1 LSDLSIDRWQKKEE
15 IHERMNDPRIDV
27 VTSLVNSIRISSD
40 DSKPFYL
47 RQLWNLLVDDQYK
60 AILIRSDVT
69 ALSLLVELIHSST
82 PAVIQNA
89 LGCLWFLSRA
99 HKIPLLKPSLGL
111 LPILVDAI
119 EIDHAN
125 KEYCIKIITNC
136 SITPL
141 SHKFLLLE
149 TLNYVSICKKEVVL
163 NWNSRFPFQAF
174 HCLATGIKEE
184 HIPILLQHNIH
195 ETIMNKLFSVGNDL
209 SLWPNRGS
217 GAEYYSLN
225 FITNLSFSISVAS
238 ALRQL
243 NIKDYF
249 LPFLKLS
256 GSIEQIKALC
266 ILSNVYGKNQSSD
279 SNETMLPELTNLF
292 TDRPLILKFVA
303 NILLATVDQNTDLGK
318 AAEVRR
324 ELDET
329 NYHFGMI
336 RLRTL
341 MKMMRNLSYSRSNS
355 SKIFFYRSKN
365 HPDSLFEVLLA
376 FLRQFVQGE
385 EELSSN
391 GSIALEYA
399 GGGKDDE
406 DTVRFLLELLI
417 QLRFLFPP
425 ESDELPS
432 KFCQNTLKTYCREL
446 LGLPATSGRVISPE
460 IIHLT
465 NVLLSLIEA

>member
-1 LSDLSIDRWQKKEE
+1 
-15 IHERMNDPRIDV
+15 MNDPKIDV
-27 VTSLVNSIRISSD
+27 VASLVNSIRISSD
-40 DSKPFYL
+40 ESKPFYL

-60 AILIRSDVT
+60 AILVCPRVN
-69 ALSLLVELIHSST
+69 ALSLLVELIHNST
-82 PAVIQNA
+82 PAVVQNA

-99 HKIPLLKPSLGL
+99 YKLPLLKPSLGL
-111 LPILVDAI
+111 LPILVNAI
-119 EIDHAN
+119 ETNHTN

-136 SITPL
+136 SITSL
-141 SHKFLLLE
+141 SHIFLLEE
-149 TLNYVSICKKEVVL
+149 TLNYVSICKKELIL
-163 NWNSRFPFQAF
+163 NWDSRFPFQAF

-184 HIPILLQHNIH
+184 HIPILLRHNIH
-195 ETIMNKLFSVGNDL
+195 GTVMNKLFSVGNDL
-209 SLWPNRGS
+209 RQWPNRGS

-225 FITNLSFSISVAS
+225 FITNLSFSTSAAS

-249 LPFLKLS
+249 LPFLTHNN
-256 GSIEQIKALC
+256 SIEQIKGLC
-266 ILSNVYGKNQSSD
+266 ILSNVYGKNHSSD
-279 SNETMLPELTNLF
+279 SSKTMLPELTNLF
-292 TDRPLILKFVA
+292 TDKPRILKFIA
-303 NILLATVDQNTDLGK
+303 NILMATVDQNTDIGK

-341 MKMMRNLSYSRSNS
+341 MKTMRNLSYSRSNAA
-355 SKIFFYRSKN
+355 KIFSYRSKN

-376 FLRQFVQGE
+376 FLRQFVKGE

-406 DTVRFLLELLI
+406 DALRFLIELLI
-417 QLRFLFPP
+417 QLRFLFPVEP
-425 ESDELPS
+425 DELPS
-432 KFCQNTLKTYCREL
+432 KFYQKTLKSYCREL
-446 LGLPATSGRVISPE
+446 LGLPAKTNRVISPE

-465 NVLLSLIEA
+465 NVLLPLIEA